1 MLATILGILKGLLD
15 ALPAL
20 DNIIKFFKK
29 TPQENV
35 DKSVE
40 DLREEIDK
48 FKETG
53 RPGK

>member
-1 MLATILGILKGLLD
+1 MIQTILGILKGLLE

-20 DNIIKFFKK
+20 ERIIKFFRK

-35 DKSVE
+35 DVGVE
-40 DLREEIDK
+40 DLRKEIDE
-48 FKETG
+48 FKRTG